1 MNEDQKTKIVKQKLD
16 RDQYSD
22 TIELIDL
29 IQVIWKWKYFI
40 LSGTL
45 VCGLIAAII
54 SLKMD
59 KVYSINMVLRPGIL
73 SIGEEG
79 KNVYIDSP
87 QNIKA
92 LIESGMYNSGIF
104 NYLKTTEENID
115 KAPKRYGFK
124 ATILKDSNTIMIEYE
139 TSDIKQGMDIQ
150 DYLSKLLLEMYS
162 KLVQYFKN
170 EYDMKL
176 SLVKSETDY
185 IKTSIQSYK
194 RNVKN
199 IEKRIDE
206 LISEIE
212 LIKKNTTNLIT
223 ERNKLL
229 SKNPKENNILSAL
242 LYSNTIQ
249 QNLQLYNRYQDE
261 INNYKRQ
268 KENELQKI
276 EKSGNEIAKKLNE
289 KKNLQFKKDS
299 IQNIQVLQTAQSSP
313 YPIKPK
319 KVRNVILSLLTGLF
333 LMLFL
338 SFFLEYLSKHKWTQ
352 ER

>member
-1 MNEDQKTKIVKQKLD
+1 MNEDQKTKIVNQKLG
-16 RDQYSD
+16 RDQNSD
-22 TIELIDL
+22 EIELIDL
-29 IQVIWKWKYFI
+29 IRVVWKWKYFI

-45 VCGLIAAII
+45 LCGLIAVII
-54 SLKMD
+54 GLKMN
-59 KVYSINMVLRPGIL
+59 KIYSINMVLRPGIL
-73 SIGEEG
+73 SVGEKG

-92 LIESGMYNSGIF
+92 LIESGTYNNDIL
-104 NYLKTTEENID
+104 NYLNDTETD
-115 KAPKRYGFK
+115 KVPNKLNFKVSVPKNSD
-124 ATILKDSNTIMIEYE
+124 TIIVKYE
-139 TSDIKQGMDIQ
+139 TSNIKQGSAIL

-162 KLVQYFKN
+162 KLVQYFKS
-170 EYDMKL
+170 EYDMKI
-176 SLVKSETDY
+176 SLLEYGIDY
-185 IKTSIQSYK
+185 IKTAIKSYK

-276 EKSGNEIAKKLNE
+276 KKSEHEIVKKLNE
-289 KKNLQFKKDS
+289 KKNLQFKRDS
-299 IQNIQVLQTAQSSP
+299 IQNIQILQPPTSSP

-319 KVRNVILSLLTGLF
+319 TILNVILALVTGLF
-333 LMLFL
+333 IMLFL
-338 SFFLEYLSKHKWTQ
+338 LFFLEYLKRHKWTQ
-352 ER
+352 DQ